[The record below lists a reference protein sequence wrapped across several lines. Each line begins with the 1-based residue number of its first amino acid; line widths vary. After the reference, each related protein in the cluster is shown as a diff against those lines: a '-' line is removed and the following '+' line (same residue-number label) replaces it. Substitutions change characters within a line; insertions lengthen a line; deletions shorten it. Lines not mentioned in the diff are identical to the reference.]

1 MWSNLPVMYRGIII
15 FAIPAISVIPAIFTW
30 VWSYQSK
37 SEAQGWVSHTQ
48 ELIRETSLLM
58 KGMVDAETGIRG
70 YMITRNPQFL
80 EPYQAAQTEIPLHLG
95 AIEELTADNS
105 SQQLHFKQTKQQIKT
120 SLSLLV
126 QILSQLQAQ
135 PDSNQSSQLTPVL
148 AEGKVKMDQIR
159 QSIDTFNDE
168 EWRLLNVRQEK
179 IAKIEKISDV
189 ALGISA
195 STIILGY
202 GLAIKLYLQSQKES
216 EFKAKKLAQIN
227 QNLSAVNQLLNER
240 NQELD
245 QFTYIVSH
253 DLKAPLRGIANLSEW
268 IEEDLEDKL
277 DEDAS
282 KNMSL
287 LRSRVQ
293 RMNSFID
300 GLLEYSRVGKYQETR
315 TTVDV
320 QKLLHDIIDSLA
332 PAPSFKIDIQGKIP
346 VIQTELLPLQQV
358 FSNLISNSIKHHHR
372 DDGTITIAAVE
383 QEKYY
388 QFSVADDGI
397 GIALEDQA
405 KIFTIFQTLAAKD
418 TKENTGI
425 GLSIVKK
432 IVENQ
437 GGKIWLE
444 SALNQG
450 TTFYFTWNI
459 S

>member
-1 MWSNLPVMYRGIII
+1 MYRGVII
-15 FAIPAISVIPAIFTW
+15 FAIPAISVIPAIATW
-30 VWSYQSK
+30 VWSYQFK

-48 ELIRETSLLM
+48 EVIRETSLLM
-58 KGMVDAETGIRG
+58 KGIVDAETGIRG
-70 YMITRNPQFL
+70 YIITRNPEFL
-80 EPYQAAQTEIPLHLG
+80 KPYEEAQTEIPLHLG

-135 PDSNQSSQLTPVL
+135 PDSSRSSQLTPVL
-148 AEGKVKMDQIR
+148 ANGKVKMDRIR

-195 STIILGY
+195 SSVILGY
-202 GLAIKLYLQSQKES
+202 GLAIKLYLASERES

-287 LRSRVQ
+287 LRNRVQ

-300 GLLEYSRVGKYQETR
+300 GLLEYSRVGKYQETK
-315 TTVDV
+315 TTVDL
-320 QKLLHDIIDSLA
+320 QKLLYDIIDSLA
-332 PAPSFKIDIQGKIP
+332 PAPSFKIDIQSKMP
-346 VIQTELLPLQQV
+346 VIQTEVLPLQQV

-372 DDGTITIAAVE
+372 DRGTITINAVE
-383 QEKYY
+383 QGKYY

>member
-1 MWSNLPVMYRGIII
+1 MWSNLPVMYRGVII
-15 FAIPAISVIPAIFTW
+15 FAIPVISVIPAIATW
-30 VWSYQSK
+30 VWSYQSQ

-48 ELIRETSLLM
+48 ELIRETNLLM
-58 KGMVDAETGIRG
+58 KGLVDAETGIRG
-70 YMITRNPQFL
+70 YMITRNPEFL
-80 EPYQAAQTEIPLHLG
+80 EPYQEAQTEIPLHLG

-105 SQQLHFKQTKQQIKT
+105 LQQIHFQQTKQQINT
-120 SLSLLV
+120 SLNLLI

-135 PDSNQSSQLTPVL
+135 PDLSKSSQLTPIL
-148 AEGKVKMDQIR
+148 AEGKVTMDQIR

-168 EWRLLNVRQEK
+168 EWRLLNVRQKK
-179 IAKIEKISDV
+179 IAKIKKISDV

-195 STIILGY
+195 SSVILGY
-202 GLAIKLYLQSQKES
+202 GLALKLYLASARES
-216 EFKAKKLAQIN
+216 EFKAKELAQIN
-227 QNLSAVNQLLNER
+227 QNLFAVNQLLNER

-282 KNMSL
+282 KNMNL
-287 LRSRVQ
+287 LRNRVQ

-300 GLLEYSRVGKYQETR
+300 GLLEYSRVGKDQETK

-320 QKLLHDIIDSLA
+320 QKLLYDIIDSLA
-332 PAPSFKIDIQGKIP
+332 PTPSFKIEISSKMP
-346 VIQTELLPLQQV
+346 VIQTEVLPLQQV

-383 QEKYY
+383 QGKYY

-397 GIALEDQA
+397 GIAPKDQA

-437 GGKIWLE
+437 RGKIWLE

>member
-15 FAIPAISVIPAIFTW
+15 FAIPAISVIPAIATW

-58 KGMVDAETGIRG
+58 KGIVDAETGIRG
-70 YMITRNPQFL
+70 YMITRNPEFL

-95 AIEELTADNS
+95 AIEELTADNP

-135 PDSNQSSQLTPVL
+135 PDSSKFSQLTPVL
-148 AEGKVKMDQIR
+148 VEGKVKMDQIR

-195 STIILGY
+195 SSIILGY

-268 IEEDLEDKL
+268 IE
-277 DEDAS
+277 
-282 KNMSL
+282 
-287 LRSRVQ
+287 
-293 RMNSFID
+293 
-300 GLLEYSRVGKYQETR
+300 
-315 TTVDV
+315 
-320 QKLLHDIIDSLA
+320 
-332 PAPSFKIDIQGKIP
+332 
-346 VIQTELLPLQQV
+346 
-358 FSNLISNSIKHHHR
+358 
-372 DDGTITIAAVE
+372 
-383 QEKYY
+383 
-388 QFSVADDGI
+388 
-397 GIALEDQA
+397 
-405 KIFTIFQTLAAKD
+405 
-418 TKENTGI
+418 
-425 GLSIVKK
+425 
-432 IVENQ
+432 
-437 GGKIWLE
+437 
-444 SALNQG
+444 
-450 TTFYFTWNI
+450 
-459 S
+459 